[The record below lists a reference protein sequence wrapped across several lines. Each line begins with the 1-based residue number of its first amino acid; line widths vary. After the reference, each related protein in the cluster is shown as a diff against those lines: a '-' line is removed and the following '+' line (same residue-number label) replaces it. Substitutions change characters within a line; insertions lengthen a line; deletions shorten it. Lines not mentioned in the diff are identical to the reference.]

1 MHVTTVGVLVNLGKN
16 QKQLHPRKL
25 AWIPKVAILERR
37 CILENIIFGYFW
49 YLCLILGGTV
59 IWNIVATVISL
70 RKFEL

>member
-25 AWIPKVAILERR
+25 TWIPKVAIL
-37 CILENIIFGYFW
+37 FW

-59 IWNIVATVISL
+59 TWNIVATVISL